1 MPKLMGSAW
10 PGWRWWG
17 PRCSMLAPAPR
28 GGPGPGADARCAG
41 LPRQLAGARRQQR
54 LQAALRLEGEV
65 RRRAKVGGRG
75 GREGK
80 LYSSPLRLLLPFSG
94 CSLAVDSG
102 TSITGRKS
110 PERASLAVSA
120 GSLHWLCVERSEVN
134 DSAGEGKGG
143 GEGGQEP
150 RQMPEPETE
159 ERDQGAE

>member
-28 GGPGPGADARCAG
+28 GGPGAGARCAG